1 MPTGRG
7 RPLTLEVHA
16 RISVG
21 IGLAASQRRGAMFT
35 LAGLE
40 AIQVVRNIALRMRR
54 GRGGGSF

>member
-21 IGLAASQRRGAMFT
+21 TGLAASQRGGAVFT
-35 LAGLE
+35 LAGWEPFQL
-40 AIQVVRNIALRMRR
+40 VRRIALMVQLREAVE
-54 GRGGGSF
+54 